1 MVYNGLI
8 NIASIEY
15 LKYCELVLISL
26 TNPET
31 ESSFMGG
38 LIIYGITCLL
48 IGYLFLTSYVLYFKS
63 NDVLMKSR
71 LKYGN
76 LYANVKLNS

>member
-15 LKYCELVLISL
+15 LKYCELVMIML
-26 TNPET
+26 TDPKN

-63 NDVLMKSR
+63 NDVLMR
-71 LKYGN
+71 N
-76 LYANVKLNS
+76 R